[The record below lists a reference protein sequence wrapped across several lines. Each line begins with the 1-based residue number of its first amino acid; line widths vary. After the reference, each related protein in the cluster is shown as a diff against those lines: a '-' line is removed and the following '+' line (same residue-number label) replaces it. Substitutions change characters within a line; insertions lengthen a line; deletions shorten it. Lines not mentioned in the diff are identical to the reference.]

1 MYTLKQRK
9 AISQELAEPKNIP
22 IYRKMMQNRG
32 LPSAGMIMKNQS
44 ALAAALVYILLEHC
58 TEEEIRQAVTP
69 SADLVLSATSVPT
82 PVQAQALGQAVI
94 TAPVKKS
101 TSTRLSKFE
110 EYPDI
115 AWTKLDNPLIRMAD
129 SIYTDRINCWSEL
142 RKLENLTQNDC
153 ADLAIVENI
162 VNLSIRLEM
171 CFSELRNFNATG
183 QFLGRHPFISAKS
196 ERERVLETLKQ
207 NPETYFQERKNI
219 ELNITRYRSQ
229 LKKKTCQL
237 SRKIKSWAIWNDIR
251 QLFSYTKTFF
261 QNLLRQND
269 NDTGI

>member
-69 SADLVLSATSVPT
+69 SADLVFSATSVPA

-110 EYPDI
+110 EYPGI
-115 AWTKLDNPLIRMAD
+115 AWTNLDNPLVRMAD
-129 SIYTDRINCWSEL
+129 SIYTDRINCWSQL
-142 RKLENLTQNDC
+142 KKLEEETQEDS
-153 ADLAIVENI
+153 ADLSTVANI
-162 VNLSIRLEM
+162 VDLSIRLEM

-196 ERERVLETLKQ
+196 ERERVMETLKQ
-207 NPETYFQERKNI
+207 DPETYFQERKNI

-229 LKKKTCQL
+229 LKKNLSAEQKNKIVANLERHQATLQLYKDIFSEVIKT
-237 SRKIKSWAIWNDIR
+237 K
-251 QLFSYTKTFF
+251 
-261 QNLLRQND
+261 
-269 NDTGI
+269 